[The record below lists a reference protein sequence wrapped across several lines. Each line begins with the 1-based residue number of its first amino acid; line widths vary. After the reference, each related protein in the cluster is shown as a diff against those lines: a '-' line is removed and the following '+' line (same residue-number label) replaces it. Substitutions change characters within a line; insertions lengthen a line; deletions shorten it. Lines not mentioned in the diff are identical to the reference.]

1 MCVPC
6 ARGGARAREC
16 ATSAEAAGRKREQQ
30 RQQLVPAVNW
40 APGAARGGQVAKEKP
55 RKTSRSS
62 KEEENQ
68 RNSNQA
74 RSRAHARTDLVQPSK
89 EFGRATRRLSKV
101 IYFFSPLLHCHQARC
116 VCVCAR
122 VRLREKKKIK
132 KHRTMVKVSE
142 ARSCGIPEVCSV
154 KWWCGVCER
163 AVCVTASCQLGAK
176 FYPNVTKKKRQHTLG
191 T

>member
-1 MCVPC
+1 MRAVR
-6 ARGGARAREC
+6 AGGARAREC

-89 EFGRATRRLSKV
+89 EFGRAIRRLSKV

-122 VRLREKKKIK
+122 AFAGEEEDKEAQNNGEGKWGAQLWHPWSLFSEVMMWSLWAGSLRHSFLPTWSKILPQ
-132 KHRTMVKVSE
+132 
-142 ARSCGIPEVCSV
+142 CN
-154 KWWCGVCER
+154 
-163 AVCVTASCQLGAK
+163 Q
-176 FYPNVTKKKRQHTLG
+176 KKRDNIL
-191 T
+191 